1 MMRTTKL
8 AAAIAVLLAGAETAT
23 AFTAPSIASRAILGN
38 NVRLMQ
44 TPHPSRSSLY
54 MTADVA
60 AESSEGSEEQLF
72 ESFGKGILRDY
83 KARLPLL
90 KSDITDGFNVQ
101 VSGVFSVVLSQT
113 IDP

>member
-1 MMRTTKL
+1 MMRTLRL
-8 AAAIAVLLAGAETAT
+8 AAAIAVLLAGSETAT
-23 AFTAPSIASRAILGN
+23 AFTAPSIASRTILGN

-44 TPHPSRSSLY
+44 KPHPSRSSLY

-60 AESSEGSEEQLF
+60 AESEGSEEKLF

-90 KSDITDGFNVQ
+90 KSDITDGLNVQ
-101 VSGVFSVVLSQT
+101 VSRLFSIVLSQT
-113 IDP
+113 IDL